1 MDHFFI
7 LAHILQLDIVRMDLA
22 LQTGCKNSIKRR
34 STPLYTKLDNGRV
47 GCVLSL
53 VVRGRV
59 PELDDVITG
68 GGHDV
73 SNGLLIALH
82 CDKISCDE
90 GSSRNRCLP

>member
-1 MDHFFI
+1 MDHLFI
-7 LAHILQLDIVRMDLA
+7 LAHILQLDVVRVDLA
-22 LQTGCKNSIKRR
+22 LKAGCENSIKWR
-34 STPLYTKLDNGRV
+34 STPLDAKLDNRRV

-59 PELDDVITG
+59 PELDDVVTG

-82 CDKISCDE
+82 CDKISSDE
-90 GSSRNRCLP
+90 GSSRH